1 MIVPKRLCYNN
12 SHYKLDKS
20 TKTLVLNKEYHKQL
34 LDNAGKFGGFKKI
47 TATYLGDILKVDN
60 FKSPFAVFGRLCG
73 VPMPVLDEKYINA
86 GVILEP
92 KIREKIE
99 ESLGSHLE
107 TYDAKE
113 YNYDYFKDN
122 KFFGGLP
129 DGYSKEK
136 NLIIEIKT
144 TNVKNIENWEK
155 YGLPKNYL
163 LQAQLYAYLMK
174 ADKYSIVVLF
184 LEDDDYKDPA
194 SVDINKRYLK
204 NYRFTLDIPK
214 LEDNLKKVEDWYD
227 KYTKLGISPEWNDSI
242 DADYLEFLECS
253 NKEEWEKLYCKW
265 VEEGKAVPKC

>member
-1 MIVPKRLCYNN
+1 MDI
-12 SHYKLDKS
+12 
-20 TKTLVLNKEYHKQL
+20 Q
-34 LDNAGKFGGFKKI
+34 KK
-47 TATYLGDILKVDN
+47 K
-60 FKSPFAVFGRLCG
+60 
-73 VPMPVLDEKYINA
+73 
-86 GVILEP
+86 
-92 KIREKIE
+92 
-99 ESLGSHLE
+99 
-107 TYDAKE
+107 
-113 YNYDYFKDN
+113 
-122 KFFGGLP
+122 
-129 DGYSKEK
+129 
-136 NLIIEIKT
+136 IIEIKT

-227 KYTKLGISPEWNDSI
+227 KYTKLGVSPEWNDSI

-253 NKEEWEKLYCKW
+253 NKEEWEKLYRKW